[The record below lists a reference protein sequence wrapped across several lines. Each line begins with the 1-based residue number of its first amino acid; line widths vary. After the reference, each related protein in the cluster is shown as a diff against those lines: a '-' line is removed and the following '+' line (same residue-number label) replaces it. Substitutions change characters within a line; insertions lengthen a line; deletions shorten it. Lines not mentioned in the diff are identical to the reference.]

1 MKRVDF
7 SAVKLNSSFERST
20 LLFEIIFLGTSAS
33 APSARR
39 NLPSLVVKHEDQ
51 RYLVD
56 CGEGTQRQILQSGIG
71 FKKLNRILI
80 THGHLDHILGLAG
93 LLSTYM
99 RWETIESLEIYGGR
113 NALDRI
119 RDLLYGVVLRG
130 TSAPMPIQFV
140 PVSSGV
146 IIEENDLTVTAFN
159 VQHRGPDCLGFVF
172 EEKGRRPFL
181 PEMAEALGIPPGPW
195 RRDLVDG
202 KPVTL
207 PDGRTVEPAEVLGEF
222 KPGTR
227 LVVIGDVGEVDSLV
241 DVCRGADALVIESTY
256 LDEEAEMAR
265 QFSHMTA
272 KRSAELAS
280 KAGVRALYLT
290 HISRRYRE
298 KDVITEAQSVF
309 PGAVVARDFDMF
321 QVKHPD

>member
-1 MKRVDF
+1 M
-7 SAVKLNSSFERST
+7 ERYSY
-20 LLFEIIFLGTSAS
+20 LFEIIFLGTSAS

-51 RYLVD
+51 RYLID

-71 FKKLNRILI
+71 FKRLNRILI

-93 LLSTYM
+93 LLSTYL
-99 RWETIESLEIYGGR
+99 RWETIDSLEIYGGKS
-113 NALDRI
+113 ALDRI
-119 RDLLYGVVLRG
+119 RDLLFGIVLRG
-130 TSAPMPIQFV
+130 TSAPMPIQFI
-140 PVSSGV
+140 PVTTGV
-146 IIEENDLTVTAFN
+146 ILEDGDLTITAFN

-181 PEMAEALGIPPGPW
+181 PEKAETLGIPPGPW
-195 RRDLVDG
+195 RRDLVEG
-202 KPVTL
+202 REVTL
-207 PDGRTVEPAEVLGEF
+207 PDGRVIDPDLVLGEY

-227 LVVIGDVGEVDSLV
+227 LVVVGDVGETDSLV
-241 DVCRGADALVIESTY
+241 EICRGADALVIEATY
-256 LDEEAEMAR
+256 LDEEADMAK

-272 KRSAELAS
+272 KRSADLAI

-298 KDVITEAQSVF
+298 KDVIAEVQSVF
-309 PGAVVARDFDMF
+309 PEAVVARDFDAF
-321 QVKHPD
+321 QVKHPE

>member
-1 MKRVDF
+1 M
-7 SAVKLNSSFERST
+7 FE
-20 LLFEIIFLGTSAS
+20 LIFLGTSAS

-51 RYLVD
+51 RYLID

-71 FKKLNRILI
+71 FKRLNRILI

-99 RWETIESLEIYGGR
+99 RWETINSLDIYGGK

-130 TSAPMPIQFV
+130 ASAPMPIQFI
-140 PVSSGV
+140 PVTSGV
-146 IIEENDLTVTAFN
+146 IIEENDLTISAFN
-159 VQHRGPDCLGFVF
+159 VQHRGPDCLGFIF

-181 PEMAEALGIPPGPW
+181 AEKAESLGIPHGPA
-195 RRDLVDG
+195 RRDLVAG
-202 KPVTL
+202 KQVTL
-207 PDGRTVEPAEVLGEF
+207 PDGRTIEPDEVLGDF

-241 DVCRGADALVIESTY
+241 DICRGADALVIESTY
-256 LDEEAEMAR
+256 LDEEEDMAR

-272 KRSAELAS
+272 KRSADLAVR
-280 KAGVRALYLT
+280 AGVRALYLT

-298 KDVITEAQSVF
+298 KDVIAEAQSVF
-309 PGAVVARDFDMF
+309 PDAVVARDFDMY
-321 QVKHPD
+321 QVKHPE